1 MAGRSYTTE
10 AVVLRTIRFGEADR
24 VLHLYTAD
32 RGRVGAVAKGV
43 RKTMSRFGGRLE
55 PLSHV
60 ELVLHQGSGELQ
72 TITGVQLVRSHQ
84 AARDDFYRLSVG
96 LIGAE
101 AMLRLFPEQ
110 ERNERAFIAL
120 TRFLDLLDETPRAA
134 GRAALDPLGLA
145 FQLKLLWL
153 SGYLPHLTSCAECGA
168 EDATLV
174 GYSPRAG
181 GAVCRACANES
192 EALALG
198 PDGVAGIEA
207 LLASPL
213 ADAATLGL
221 SERAARDALR
231 VVTSSY
237 EYHGNF
243 RLRTLAAG

>member
-72 TITGVQLVRSHQ
+72 TVTGVQLVRSHQ
-84 AARDDFYRLSVG
+84 VARDDFYRLSVG

-120 TRFLDLLDETPRAA
+120 TRFLDLIDETPHAA
-134 GRAALDPLGLA
+134 DRAALDPLGLA

-153 SGYLPHLTSCAECGA
+153 SGYLPHLTGCAECGT

-181 GAVCRACANES
+181 GAVCRACANQS

-207 LLASPL
+207 LLVSPL
-213 ADAATLGL
+213 ADATTLGL
-221 SERAARDALR
+221 SERATRDALC
-231 VVTSSY
+231 VVTASY